1 MSHSSTRP
9 TSYATSART
18 AAHSAAHQ
26 ARAARLPGAAWIG
39 SIIRLVQQMVGLP
52 QFLALIVVIDV
63 AAYFAGLLYW
73 YGYVMADPATPWW
86 VWTFI
91 PDCPLFGLLGGLGL
105 LMVVAQQRWQSPA
118 EDGAQ
123 RAQRTLWVAAVV
135 SLVIWLS
142 TYWPGVGQGWAQ
154 QSAMLAV
161 WSWSLLVGA
170 VWFRRPPAWLLGL
183 FAFGQIK
190 YGIWTITAW
199 LLYWR
204 STAMYFGAPHFSF
217 DSVLMTTTHIGL
229 VAQGVLLLTYF
240 RPDLRAALVGL
251 VWFGVS
257 DFVDYGL
264 GFYPAIPEQ
273 FISLTFMQWS
283 TISVTLLLSV
293 IFALWGWRSRSTS
306 QDDAEPVSHAASS
319 V

>member
-1 MSHSSTRP
+1 MH
-9 TSYATSART
+9 
-18 AAHSAAHQ
+18 
-26 ARAARLPGAAWIG
+26 RAGPVWFTGA
-39 SIIRLVQQMVGLP
+39 IRLVQQVVRVP
-52 QFLALIVVIDV
+52 QVLALIVVIDV
-63 AAYFAGLLYW
+63 AAYFGGLLYW

-86 VWTFI
+86 TWPFI

-105 LMVVAQQRWQSPA
+105 LMVTAQQREQH
-118 EDGAQ
+118 EDPQ
-123 RAQRTLWVAAVV
+123 RAQRPLWIAAVA
-135 SLVIWLS
+135 SLLIWLS
-142 TYWPGVGQGWAQ
+142 TYLPGVGQGWAQ

-170 VWFRRPPAWLLGL
+170 IWFRRPPAWLLGL

-190 YGIWTITAW
+190 YGIWTISAW

-204 STAMYFGAPHFSF
+204 STAALYGAPHFSF

-240 RPDLRAALVGL
+240 RPDWRAALVGL

-283 TISVTLLLSV
+283 TISVTLLLSALY
-293 IFALWGWRSRSTS
+293 ALWWWRSRPTVHEH
-306 QDDAEPVSHAASS
+306 AEPVSRAASS

>member
-1 MSHSSTRP
+1 MSHSSTTP
-9 TSYATSART
+9 TTYGAAEDPTET
-18 AAHSAAHQ
+18 AQ
-26 ARAARLPGAAWIG
+26 LPGGGRFAG
-39 SIIRLVQQMVGLP
+39 LIRLAQQMVSVP
-52 QFLALIVVIDV
+52 QILALIVVVDI

-86 VWTFI
+86 VWPFI

-105 LMVVAQQRWQSPA
+105 LMVVAQQRWRTRGDQAGS
-118 EDGAQ
+118 GIH
-123 RAQRTLWVAAVV
+123 RAQRTLWVVAII
-135 SLVIWLS
+135 SLLIWLS
-142 TYWPGVGQGWAQ
+142 TYLPGVGQGWSQ
-154 QSAMLAV
+154 QGAMFAV
-161 WSWSLLVGA
+161 WSWSLVVGA
-170 VWFRRPPAWLLGL
+170 IWFRRPPAWLLGL

-204 STAMYFGAPHFSF
+204 STAMVFGTPHFSF
-217 DSVLMTTTHIGL
+217 DSVLMTITHVGL

-240 RPDLRAALVGL
+240 RPDWRAALVGL

-283 TISVTLLLSV
+283 TIIVTLLLSA
-293 IFALWGWRSRSTS
+293 FYALWSWRSRPISS
-306 QDDAEPVSHAASS
+306 GSVEPASRAASS